1 MPRATCRC
9 GQKLTLPVNGPDR
22 VICPKCSA
30 KIRVRQDAPKVGP
43 GDGFIRF
50 HCPCGRRLK
59 VRADENTPTAS
70 LAGKCPDCGRIVPV
84 PTQTGSHSGPLKVKG
99 HSAETPTEE
108 LGPEDF
114 TRLES
119 WAASHLAR
127 AAAAA
132 MPPPAHNAT
141 PTMPPAVAP
150 ATVKA
155 EAGLRVCPRCGRP
168 IRLSAV
174 ACRECGA
181 PVPKR

>member
-9 GQKLTLPVNGPDR
+9 GQILSSPVNGPER

-59 VRADENTPTAS
+59 VRAEATTPDVP
-70 LAGKCPDCGRIVPV
+70 LAGKCPDCGRVVPV
-84 PTQTGSHSGPLKVKG
+84 PTQPGSNSGPLKLKG
-99 HSAETPTEE
+99 HGAETHTEE

-114 TRLES
+114 ARLES
-119 WAASHLAR
+119 WAAGHLAR

-132 MPPPAHNAT
+132 MPPPARAS
-141 PTMPPAVAP
+141 
-150 ATVKA
+150 VKA

-168 IRLSAV
+168 IHMSAV

>member
-1 MPRATCRC
+1 M
-9 GQKLTLPVNGPDR
+9 NGPER

-30 KIRVRQDAPKVGP
+30 KIRVRPDAPKVGP

-59 VRADENTPTAS
+59 VRAEDTTPDVA

-84 PTQTGSHSGPLKVKG
+84 PADLKPGALKVKSHG
-99 HSAETPTEE
+99 AETHTDE

-114 TRLES
+114 TRLEQ
-119 WAASHLAR
+119 WAAGHLAR

-132 MPPPAHNAT
+132 LPPPAVRAGIAT
-141 PTMPPAVAP
+141 APPPPVPPPVTP

-168 IRLSAV
+168 IHMSAV